1 MVSVESVG
9 DLQLAGFSQWY
20 RGRLRIMA
28 CSASF
33 EDTSEADFAE
43 VEVLLLLSCSELSAF
58 SDSEPLLCP
67 VSLLASSWSFCTA
80 ICPGSALLSPVPL
93 VLTFT
98 SVKVWLFWRV
108 LDSGKLSGA
117 ACGSLVSPS
126 PSPGLSS
133 ALVA

>member
-43 VEVLLLLSCSELSAF
+43 VEVLLLPSSTTELTTPLSCQSNQASPP
-58 SDSEPLLCP
+58 PLITRYRLFY
-67 VSLLASSWSFCTA
+67 SILLA
-80 ICPGSALLSPVPL
+80 LE
-93 VLTFT
+93 
-98 SVKVWLFWRV
+98 
-108 LDSGKLSGA
+108 
-117 ACGSLVSPS
+117 
-126 PSPGLSS
+126 
-133 ALVA
+133 